1 MYIYVSGCNCG
12 VWIIKIND
20 LTISIPEL
28 TCGVVLT
35 SEFVDKILWCDHL
48 NKTSSAVLWH
58 GTICF
63 SVSYKIK
70 FGIFLEF

>member
-20 LTISIPEL
+20 STISISEL

-48 NKTSSAVLWH
+48 NETSSAVLLS

-63 SVSYKIK
+63 LY
-70 FGIFLEF
+70 FTE